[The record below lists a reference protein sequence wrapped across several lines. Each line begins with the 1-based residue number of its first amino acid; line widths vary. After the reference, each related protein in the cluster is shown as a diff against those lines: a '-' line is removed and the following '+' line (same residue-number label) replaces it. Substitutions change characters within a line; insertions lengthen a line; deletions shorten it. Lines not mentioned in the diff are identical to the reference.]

1 MSKAASTRATLTA
14 RLARET
20 EQRFRRQPIP
30 PPLGFAQASV
40 WLPLSTNKRLVTEQ
54 SPAAQSRGWLL
65 AAAATSM
72 ECNRLSGKGRGT
84 AYPTVAHAHPRGTH
98 AWPPSVGTLLWLIL
112 ATPALLPPTHAHPE
126 GVDLLLV
133 LFDRVDADEGDARVV
148 EDEDL
153 GELRVARVELDER
166 ALAAEGGE
174 LVGDVL
180 REEAHVE
187 LPAAVGAAETV
198 VPEDL
203 GVELQ

>member
-1 MSKAASTRATLTA
+1 M
-14 RLARET
+14 
-20 EQRFRRQPIP
+20 
-30 PPLGFAQASV
+30 
-40 WLPLSTNKRLVTEQ
+40 
-54 SPAAQSRGWLL
+54 
-65 AAAATSM
+65 
-72 ECNRLSGKGRGT
+72 GKGVGQRIQQ
-84 AYPTVAHAHPRGTH
+84 R
-98 AWPPSVGTLLWLIL
+98 PPSVRTLLWQIL

-126 GVDLLLV
+126 GLNLLLV

-166 ALAAEGGE
+166 ALAAEGGK

-187 LPAAVGAAETV
+187 LRAAVGAAETV